1 MAASARPCIARARL
15 GGAVL
20 CALLVLTVTPS
31 GASNTEA
38 TRATLRGLLG
48 VQVVMDAFT
57 PEVESA
63 GLLRKPLHTEVELR
77 LRLAGIRVLTP
88 EERLRVVGHPV
99 LAINIHV
106 LLNQLLGLTVYHI
119 SVALS
124 QAVSLDTG
132 AVASE
137 GGATW
142 DIATMGTLAMSDLS
156 RVREHVRDLIDAFSD
171 AYLSVNPRPTGGPVL
186 APTPRPARRA
196 R

>member
-1 MAASARPCIARARL
+1 MAASARPCIARVRL
-15 GGAVL
+15 GGVVL
-20 CALLVLTVTPS
+20 CALLGLSVTPS

-63 GLLRKPLHTEVELR
+63 GLLRQPLHTEVELR
-77 LRLAGIRVLTP
+77 LRLAGIRVLTS

-99 LAINIHV
+99 LAINVHV

-119 SVALS
+119 SVALYQS
-124 QAVSLDTG
+124 VALDTG

-137 GGATW
+137 RASTW
-142 DIATMGTLAMSDLS
+142 DIATMGTLAMNDLT
-156 RVREHVRDLIDAFSD
+156 RVREYVRDLIDAFSD

-186 APTPRPARRA
+186 APAPRPARRV

>member
-1 MAASARPCIARARL
+1 MAASARPCIAHVRL

-20 CALLVLTVTPS
+20 CALLGLSVTPS

-48 VQVVMDAFT
+48 VQVVMGAFT

-63 GLLRKPLHTEVELR
+63 GLLRQPLHTEVELR

-99 LAINIHV
+99 LAVNVHV

-119 SVALS
+119 SVALY

-132 AVASE
+132 VVASE

-142 DIATMGTLAMSDLS
+142 YIATMGTLATSDLS

-186 APTPRPARRA
+186 APAPRPARRA